1 MNGWFLG
8 TAAGTILVTST
19 LAASVAVAEPVT
31 LRFVQTNDIDRMED
45 DDGRGGFARL
55 AAVVAEARK
64 EPNAFFV
71 HSGDTISP
79 SLLSGIDKGV
89 HVVEILNRMKP
100 DVMVPGNHEFDF
112 GPEIFRARIGE
123 ATFDVVSS
131 NIREPGGAA
140 PANTV
145 DEKIVDVGGVK
156 VGFYGLTTE
165 ETPILA
171 TAGDVKFESTI
182 DTGRRKSAELRE
194 KGADFVVAVV
204 HTPLAVDMILARDGA
219 ADLILSGHDEHL
231 LTYYDGKVAMTESYS
246 QADFVVVTTVTIDK
260 TEKDGKTSV
269 SWHPTFEVVD
279 TATVTPDAEIAAVVA
294 DYQKTLDAELQVE
307 IGTTTTPLDS
317 RRSTV
322 RSQEAAIGNLV
333 ADATRSAV
341 GADIAITNGGGIRA
355 DKEYPA
361 GSKLTRA
368 DIFAELPFGNTT
380 VKLELTGEQIVAALE
395 NGFSQVREVAGR
407 FPQVSG
413 LAVEVDLGEPPGSRV
428 KSVEV
433 GGAPIAPARTY
444 TVATNDYMAA
454 GGDGYKVFV
463 GAKNLIDAAAAQ
475 LMASQVIDYVT
486 AAGTIAPTVEGR
498 ITFVE

>member
-112 GPEIFRARIGE
+112 GPDVFRARIGE

-131 NIREPGGAA
+131 NIREASGAA

-145 DEKIVDVGGVK
+145 DDKIVDVGGVK

-171 TAGDVKFESTI
+171 TAGDVRFESTI
-182 DTGRRKSAELRE
+182 DTGRRKGAELRE

-294 DYQKTLDAELQVE
+294 DYQKTLDTELQVE

-317 RRSTV
+317 RRATV
-322 RSQEAAIGNLV
+322 RGQEAAIGNLV
-333 ADATRSAV
+333 ADATRAAV
-341 GADIAITNGGGIRA
+341 AADIAITNGGGIRA

-428 KSVEV
+428 KSVKV
-433 GGAPIAPARTY
+433 GGTPIDPARTY

-486 AAGTIAPTVEGR
+486 AAGTIAPAVEGR

>member
-433 GGAPIAPARTY
+433 GGAPIDPARTY

>member
-112 GPEIFRARIGE
+112 GPDVFRARIGE

-131 NIREPGGAA
+131 NIREASGAA

-145 DEKIVDVGGVK
+145 DDKIVDVGGVK

-428 KSVEV
+428 KSVKV
-433 GGAPIAPARTY
+433 GGAPIDPARTY

-486 AAGTIAPTVEGR
+486 AAGTIAPAVEGR